1 MGKADIHIHSAVGD
15 GMAGPQEILD
25 YVEANTDL
33 SVIAVTDHDDLTGGL
48 KARELWAR
56 GRYRFEVIAGIE
68 LTTLEGHLI
77 ALFLEE
83 PVAPLRPVM
92 ETLEA
97 VHRQGGLCIIPHPMN
112 WLTRSISEH
121 TIERIMLKRG
131 TGVYFDAIQIANSGP
146 GSNVNAGKA
155 LRLNRER
162 YHLPEVGG
170 SDAHFLP
177 VIGAALTEFPGET
190 AADLRRAI
198 LEGTTGATNG
208 RYPSLSEIGY
218 RRFLLQQ
225 WRGFSVT
232 PRKAGWLPTIASFVK
247 RWRPR

>member
-1 MGKADIHIHSAVGD
+1 VGKADIHIHSAVGD
-15 GMAGPQEILD
+15 GMAGLQEILD
-25 YVEANTDL
+25 YVEAATDL
-33 SVIAVTDHDDLTGGL
+33 SVIAITDHDDAAGGL
-48 KARELWAR
+48 AARDLWAR
-56 GRYRFEVIAGIE
+56 GRYRFDVIAGIE
-68 LTTLEGHLI
+68 LTTLEGHLV
-77 ALFLEE
+77 ALFIEE
-83 PVAPLRPVM
+83 PVAPLRPLV

-97 VHRQGGLCIIPHPMN
+97 VHRQGGLCVIPHPMN
-112 WLTRSISEH
+112 WLTRSIGER
-121 TIERIMLKRG
+121 TIDRIMLKRG

-146 GSNVNAGKA
+146 GAQIAAGKS

-177 VIGAALTEFPGET
+177 VIGAAHTVFSGET
-190 AADLRRAI
+190 AADLRKTI
-198 LEGTTGATNG
+198 LEGTTSGVNG

-218 RRFLLQQ
+218 RQFLAQQ

-232 PRKAGWLPTIASFVK
+232 PRKTGWLPTIASFVK

>member
-1 MGKADIHIHSAVGD
+1 MHMHSAVGD
-15 GMAGPQEILD
+15 GMASPQEILD
-25 YVEANTDL
+25 YVEAKTDL
-33 SVIAVTDHDDLTGGL
+33 SVIAVTDHDDVTGGL
-48 KARELWAR
+48 EARELRAR
-56 GRYRFEVIAGIE
+56 GRYRFDVIPGIE

-77 ALFLEE
+77 ALFTEE
-83 PVAPLRPVM
+83 PIPALRPLA

-112 WLTRSISEH
+112 WLTRSISER
-121 TIERIMLKRG
+121 TIDRIMLTRG
-131 TGVYFDAIQIANSGP
+131 TGVYFDAMQTANSGP
-146 GSNVNAGKA
+146 GSHVNAAKA

-177 VIGAALTEFPGET
+177 PIGVAHTLFAGET
-190 AADLRRAI
+190 AEDFRKAI
-198 LEGTTGATNG
+198 LEGTTSGVNG

-218 RRFLLQQ
+218 GQFLRQQ

-232 PRKAGWLPTIASFVK
+232 PKKMGWLPTIASFFK